1 MFNNYQNIAVAGADE
16 STIYHQAY
24 LHGKLVR
31 FFNLTVS
38 DLDVS
43 DVNVDYQTIK
53 VGVENVFK
61 NNCEVTT
68 ILSQLEALGN
78 LKPTH
83 DYGWSYQRKG
93 YYTNTNVTVYDHN
106 DIDCIKGEL
115 SRLLTNTLLQIA
127 KKEKYI
133 DYKLSETEETRDI
146 TIISDSI
153 AMSNNRLNRDL
164 GMCDLFNLKYMNEK
178 DRPNGKGFVHQVKKV
193 TSNIGHRGV
202 ATTPEIIVGKQ
213 WVEDVFD
220 RGLAILEY
228 EGTHA
233 FTTQANKI
241 EGDNEKTLYDIRIVQ
256 IQGDRKERLL
266 ANGER
271 YYSNLDN
278 KHTRKLFKVKDVV
291 LSVSADKQHQ
301 AIGSNAMRAES
312 TMKRRQKAA
321 MIKSL
326 NL

>member
-1 MFNNYQNIAVAGADE
+1 MFNNHQDIAVAGADE
-16 STIYHQAY
+16 STIYRQAY

-43 DVNVDYQTIK
+43 DIDLAYQSIK
-53 VGVENVFK
+53 AGVEKVFK
-61 NNCEVTT
+61 ENCECTTVT
-68 ILSQLEALGN
+68 SQLETLGN
-78 LKPTH
+78 LELTR
-83 DYGWSYQRKG
+83 DYGWSYQRRG
-93 YYTNTNVTVYDHN
+93 YYATADIDVYNHN
-106 DIDCIKGEL
+106 DIGCIKGEL
-115 SRLLTNTLLQIA
+115 SRLLTNTVLQIA

-133 DYKLSETEETRDI
+133 EYKLSETEETKDVTKI
-146 TIISDSI
+146 NDSI

-164 GMCDLFNLKYMNEK
+164 GVCDLFNLKYINEE
-178 DRPNGKGFVHQVKKV
+178 DRPNSKGFVHQIRKV
-193 TSNIGHRGV
+193 IGNSGGI

-241 EGDNEKTLYDIRIVQ
+241 EEDTEKTLYDIIIVQ
-256 IQGDRKERLL
+256 IQGNREERLL

-271 YYSNLDN
+271 YYRNIAN
-278 KHTRKLFKVKDVV
+278 KHTRKLFRVKDVV